1 MARTP
6 QINIGLFGLGTVGG
20 SVYKLLDKNRT
31 SITAKLGFPLHIK
44 KICEPN
50 TERALASG
58 ISASMLT
65 TKISDVL
72 DDPEISII
80 VELIGD
86 KPVAKEIMLD
96 ALKLGKHVV
105 TANKAILAAHGPD
118 LYAEAAKN
126 EVDILFEAAVCG
138 AIPILRSIREGFIA
152 DKIEAVSGIINGTA
166 NFILTQML
174 DAGLDFKEALALAQS
189 KGYAEAD
196 PTADVAGIDSA
207 HKLTI
212 LIALAFGKFVSL
224 QKIHIEGITDLTS
237 LDLQMAKRFGYAI
250 KLLGI
255 TKMVQGEIEARVHP
269 TMIPRDHMLASVQ
282 GAFNAVMIAGE
293 NIGQS
298 LCYGLGAGGQA
309 TATAVVADVV
319 EIARNIAERVPG
331 IPPLGY
337 PLDKMEKAKV
347 RPMEMLET
355 EYYLRFTTLDR
366 PGVFSKVAA
375 ILGTNHISISS
386 VEQHG
391 REEGAEVPIV
401 VLTHKA
407 VEKNVQS
414 ALREIDKLP
423 MMTKK
428 SLLIRIEK

>member
-20 SVYKLLDKNRT
+20 SVYKLLDKNST

-58 ISASMLT
+58 ISPSMLT

-86 KPVAKEIMLD
+86 KPVAKEVMLE

-138 AIPILRSIREGFIA
+138 AIPILRTIREGFIA
-152 DKIEAVSGIINGTA
+152 DRIEAVSGIINGTA
-166 NFILTQML
+166 NFILTEML
-174 DAGLDFKEALALAQS
+174 EAGLDFKEALALAQS

-269 TMIPRDHMLASVQ
+269 TMIPLDHMLASVR

-309 TATAVVADVV
+309 TATAVVADIV

-347 RPMEMLET
+347 RSMEMMET

-366 PGVFSKVAA
+366 PGVFSKIAA
-375 ILGTNHISISS
+375 ILGANHISISS

-414 ALREIDKLP
+414 ALHEIDKLP

>member
-31 SITAKLGFPLHIK
+31 SLTAKLGFPLHIK

-152 DKIEAVSGIINGTA
+152 DKIESVSGIINGTA

-174 DAGLDFKEALALAQS
+174 DAGLDFKEALTLAQS

-309 TATAVVADVV
+309 TATAVVADIV

-375 ILGTNHISISS
+375 ILGANHISISS

-407 VEKNVQS
+407 IEKNVQS